1 MKKTEKYGDFSSMI
15 VKMLRN
21 VSRFLA
27 HMHYFIPVRDNG
39 KTIVAVTTTVLPL
52 NGMMKHTGNPR
63 VRKEG
68 RGE

>member
-1 MKKTEKYGDFSSMI
+1 
-15 VKMLRN
+15 
-21 VSRFLA
+21 
-27 HMHYFIPVRDNG
+27 MHYFIPVRDKG
-39 KTIVAVTTTVLPL
+39 KTIMAVITTVLPV